1 MDPSTL
7 LFLLKR
13 NLHLM
18 GLHPGGRS
26 TSSQVLL
33 PIIES
38 ISSFNASFRENLHL
52 FLSLPPLLFE
62 DHFRIKTIRNLS
74 SYLFLYFLQL
84 GMYRNRTK

>member
-1 MDPSTL
+1 MLLGETLSNRDLTLCFSMDPSTL

-26 TSSQVLL
+26 TSSQVLF

-38 ISSFNASFRENLHL
+38 ISSFNASFQKAAS
-52 FLSLPPLLFE
+52 LSF
-62 DHFRIKTIRNLS
+62 IAS
-74 SYLFLYFLQL
+74 S
-84 GMYRNRTK
+84 TV